1 MFAMKKPIFRGAATA
16 LVTPFTEDGLN
27 FDAMGELIEFQI
39 QNHIDALVICGTT
52 GETSTMTVEED
63 LDIIRYAIQKIAG
76 RVPVIAGAGSNET
89 KKGIEI
95 SRLCE
100 KAGADALLHV
110 TPYYNKTTQ
119 DGLYHHFKA
128 IAESVSL
135 PIIIYNV
142 PTRTGLN
149 IDPPTAQRLSEI
161 HNITG
166 IKECNLNQVG
176 DVAHLCGDQ
185 LIIYSGDDDK
195 VLPML
200 AYGRQGVI
208 SVMSNLIPQDTHDM
222 VTSFLDG
229 NIQRC
234 RELQLAVMPLV
245 KALFCEVNP
254 IPVKTALNL
263 MGFNAGQLRMPL
275 CPMSGKNLTLLE
287 QTLRD
292 YKLL

>member
-27 FDAMGELIEFQI
+27 FDAMGNLIEFQI

-63 LDIIRYAIQKIAG
+63 LDIIRYSIQKIAG

-100 KAGADALLHV
+100 EAGADALLHV

-142 PTRTGLN
+142 PSRTGLN
-149 IDPPTAQRLSEI
+149 IDPPTAKRLSEI

-176 DVAHLCGDQ
+176 EVAHLCGDQ

-200 AYGRQGVI
+200 AYGGQGVI
-208 SVMSNLIPQDTHDM
+208 SVMSNLIPQDTHEM
-222 VTSFLDG
+222 VASFLNGD
-229 NIQRC
+229 IRRC
-234 RELQLAVMPLV
+234 RELQLATMPLV

-263 MGFNAGQLRMPL
+263 MGFNAGPLRMPL
-275 CPMSGKNLTLLE
+275 YPMSGKNLTLLK
-287 QTLRD
+287 QTLQD